1 MKKLLIIAIV
11 CLLAAGITVGVLAG
25 TGVIYVAQAGEVT
38 RNEARDIALGDV
50 SAELHGVTDLD
61 VDRERKGGE
70 IYYEVEFKLNGVEH
84 KYVLDVNGNILS
96 HRTEADDD
104 YIGGNAGGTTGGTA
118 GGTAGGSSGQS
129 YIGVVAAREAA
140 LAAVGLRADAVY
152 AEVELDDYRGQR
164 AYEVE
169 FTHNDYEYEI
179 YVDPFS
185 GEILKSNVPGAEYI
199 SIDSAKAAAIA
210 KANELYTLS
219 LDQTNVFELE
229 VQLDTEFIAGA
240 QSTVYKVEFKYAG
253 YEYEFAVD
261 ALTGEVVYYERE
273 LD

>member
-104 YIGGNAGGTTGGTA
+104 YIGGDNGGTA
-118 GGTAGGSSGQS
+118 SGGIGSGSAAQS

-185 GEILKSNVPGAEYI
+185 GEILKSNVPAAEYVT
-199 SIDSAKAAAIA
+199 IDAAKAAAIA
-210 KANELYTLS
+210 KANEIYALKVDAS
-219 LDQTNVFELE
+219 NVYELE
-229 VQLDTEFIAGA
+229 MKLDSEFVAGA
-240 QSTVYKVEFKYAG
+240 ASIVYEVEFKYAG

-273 LD
+273 PD

>member
-104 YIGGNAGGTTGGTA
+104 YIGGDNGGTA
-118 GGTAGGSSGQS
+118 SGGIGSGSAGQS

-185 GEILKSNVPGAEYI
+185 GEILKSNVPGAEYVT
-199 SIDSAKAAAIA
+199 IDAAKAAAIA

-229 VQLDTEFIAGA
+229 VQHDPEILAGP
-240 QSTVYKVEFKYAG
+240 QRPGYKDEFKYAG

>member
-11 CLLAAGITVGVLAG
+11 CVLAAGITVGVLAG

-50 SAELHGVTDLD
+50 SAELQGVTDLD

-104 YIGGNAGGTTGGTA
+104 YVGGSTGDTTGGI
-118 GGTAGGSSGQS
+118 GGGSAGQS

-140 LAAVGLRADAVY
+140 LAAAGLANDAAY
-152 AEVELDDYRGQR
+152 AKVELDDYRGQR

-169 FTHNDYEYEI
+169 FTYNYYEYEI

-185 GEILKSNVPGAEYI
+185 GAILKSNVPGAEYVAI
-199 SIDSAKAAAIA
+199 AAAKDAAIA
-210 KANELYTLS
+210 KAKEVYTPDIDES
-219 LDQTNVFELE
+219 NVFELE
-229 VQLDTEFIAGA
+229 LKLDSEFVGGVGY
-240 QSTVYKVEFKYAG
+240 TVYEVEFKHAG

-261 ALTGEVVYYERE
+261 ALTGEVLHYERE
-273 LD
+273 RD

>member
-104 YIGGNAGGTTGGTA
+104 YIGGDNGGTA
-118 GGTAGGSSGQS
+118 SGGIGSGSAGQS

-140 LAAVGLRADAVY
+140 LAAAGLTADAVY

-210 KANELYTLS
+210 KANEIYALKVDAS
-219 LDQTNVFELE
+219 NVFELE
-229 VQLDTEFIAGA
+229 MKLESEFVAGVR
-240 QSTVYKVEFKYAG
+240 SIVYEVEFKHAG

>member
-104 YIGGNAGGTTGGTA
+104 YIGGDNGGTA
-118 GGTAGGSSGQS
+118 SGGIGSAGQS

-140 LAAVGLRADAVY
+140 LAAVGLTADAVY

-240 QSTVYKVEFKYAG
+240 QSTVYEVEFKYAG

>member
-1 MKKLLIIAIV
+1 MKKLLVLAVICV
-11 CLLAAGITVGVLAG
+11 LAAGITVGVLAG
-25 TGVIYVAQAGEVT
+25 TGVIYVAKAGEVT
-38 RNEARDIALGDV
+38 RNEARDIALNDL
-50 SAELHGVTDLD
+50 ATDLTGVTDVD

-70 IYYEVEFKLNGVEH
+70 IYYEVEFKLNG
-84 KYVLDVNGNILS
+84 DVNGNILS

-104 YIGGNAGGTTGGTA
+104 YIGGDNGGTA
-118 GGTAGGSSGQS
+118 SGGIGSGSAGQS